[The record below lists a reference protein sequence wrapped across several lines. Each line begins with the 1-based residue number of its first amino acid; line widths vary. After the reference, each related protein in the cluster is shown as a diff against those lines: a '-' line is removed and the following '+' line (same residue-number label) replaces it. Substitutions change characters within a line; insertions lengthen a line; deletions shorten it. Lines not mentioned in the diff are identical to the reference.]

1 MEVGGRGAT
10 VELRRAGLVAAL
22 GLLAAA
28 TGLAAVQTVMIGDLY
43 DGGTVNLAPG
53 DTLEVKLSTLA
64 GCSWSVAFDDAAV
77 LKTEAP
83 GAPGGSVF
91 RFRATTTGSASVGL
105 ACRSAADPQ
114 APAGALFR
122 VAVVVKEALLPRG
135 LLLEQPDN
143 GSDIFVVQ
151 GDVLEVR
158 LPANP
163 STGYTWS
170 ISANAPSVLRP
181 AGDPKFDPPAEGR
194 PGATGTQTF
203 GFRVV
208 SGGGVFLQLVYR
220 RPFEKDASPAR
231 TWGVF
236 VAAASTGP

>member
-1 MEVGGRGAT
+1 MAVAGRGPSVERGRT
-10 VELRRAGLVAAL
+10 VVLSVLLLLVAGAGL
-22 GLLAAA
+22 G
-28 TGLAAVQTVMIGDLY
+28 AVQTVTIGDLY

-53 DTLEVKLSTLA
+53 DTLEVKLSTPA

-77 LKTEAP
+77 LRTESAS
-83 GAPGGSVF
+83 APGGSVF
-91 RFRATTTGSASVGL
+91 RFRAATTGSASVGL

-114 APAGALFR
+114 APAGGLFR
-122 VAVVVKEALLPRG
+122 VAVVVKEALMPRG

-151 GDVLEVR
+151 GDVVEVR

-163 STGYTWS
+163 STGHSWS

-181 AGDPKFDPPAEGR
+181 AGDPKFDPAAGGK
-194 PGATGTQTF
+194 PGAAGTQTF

-208 SGGGVFLQLVYR
+208 SGGGAFLQLVYG
-220 RPFEKDASPAR
+220 RPFDKDTPPAR